1 MGGDP
6 KDPSPEIIAASNSA
20 FFQVLGIAGL
30 IVGFLCYFFLKE
42 PKGSFDEE
50 HADEKALVNA

>member
-1 MGGDP
+1 MGGG

-30 IVGFLCYFFLKE
+30 IDGYY
-42 PKGSFDEE
+42 
-50 HADEKALVNA
+50 